1 MNDYRPPRT
10 GMGSLAMIGFV
21 AGLLTVAAIAWIL
34 LI

>member
-1 MNDYRPPRT
+1 MNDDRPPQA
-10 GMGSLAMIGFV
+10 GMGSLALIGFI